1 MPVAPPNISFLS
13 SWLLKIIF
21 YCTATP
27 TNTTEPPIEHIDA
40 SAADLPLSQTSV
52 GSGDAVEDA
61 GMRSRIQEMQQ
72 RINQLEREKMSLN
85 ISKAPLEARFRSK
98 EDAWLREQQKMQQEI
113 ESLKAESKQ
122 HDDRS
127 RELEEQNDRL
137 EEEIRALRFDA
148 RKAAS
153 TLNNRENGANDAWS
167 RQLQNDRD
175 VADLKE
181 KLRHSEEEIKSLR
194 LEKVSVESELSGTKI
209 ELQSLTRSH
218 DELLGEFEELQTSKS
233 QNSEAE
239 IQLEMLTNE
248 HIATSAQLNA
258 VCADL
263 AATKSS
269 AQAAMEAKEQEFKQE
284 VEKLKFEMS
293 VIKARGGVTDDDEN
307 DDAIGEEVEDMAVL
321 KARIEERDRRIAELE
336 MELLKGEQL
345 RRQMHNRIQ
354 ELRGNIRVFVRARP
368 FLPGD
373 GKNTDTCLDVLPDG
387 ESLSIVDN
395 RSGKPLDFK
404 FDKVFP
410 PSSGQDGVF
419 EEVSEFV
426 QSALDGYN
434 VCLFSYGQV
443 S

>member
-1 MPVAPPNISFLS
+1 MAI
-13 SWLLKIIF
+13 
-21 YCTATP
+21 CCCCC
-27 TNTTEPPIEHIDA
+27 
-40 SAADLPLSQTSV
+40 
-52 GSGDAVEDA
+52 
-61 GMRSRIQEMQQ
+61 SRCCL
-72 RINQLEREKMSLN
+72 R
-85 ISKAPLEARFRSK
+85 
-98 EDAWLREQQKMQQEI
+98 AW
-113 ESLKAESKQ
+113 
-122 HDDRS
+122 
-127 RELEEQNDRL
+127 
-137 EEEIRALRFDA
+137 RAL
-148 RKAAS
+148 
-153 TLNNRENGANDAWS
+153 NRENGANDAWS

-218 DELLGEFEELQTSKS
+218 DELLVEYEELQASKS

-307 DDAIGEEVEDMAVL
+307 NDAIGEEVEDMAVL

-373 GKNTDTCLDVLPDG
+373 GQNTDTCLDVLPDG

-443 S
+443 SWSYPLVFCFFVAVVFSSDVDSPLGLFTVFLILDGKRKNSHNARKRQRCYAWYYPPRRRADSVPGQGHAGPALAIHRFRQFP

>member
-1 MPVAPPNISFLS
+1 M
-13 SWLLKIIF
+13 KIIL

-218 DELLGEFEELQTSKS
+218 DELLGEFEELQASKS

-307 DDAIGEEVEDMAVL
+307 DENDDAIGEEVEDMAIL
-321 KARIEERDRRIAELE
+321 KARIEERDRRISELE

-373 GKNTDTCLDVLPDG
+373 GQNTDTCLDVLPDG